1 MAQLTLSKSTYLK
14 EAKKLDNYQ
23 RFLPSLDLKRKQLVI
38 EKKRQQK
45 LLLELEQQLEAVMES
60 ASRGLP
66 MLANEELEFNNL
78 VSIEAVSVTDEN
90 LMGIQLPKLQKLTLA
105 RQTYGYLVRP
115 HWVDILITSLS
126 EAVRL
131 SIEVDI
137 HRQRVDRLIYA
148 VRKATQRVNLL
159 EKILIPDTRSN
170 MRKIQIFLS
179 DNERAAVVRSKIAKR
194 KRAEQDAGGDRS

>member
-14 EAKKLDNYQ
+14 EAKKLENYQ

-38 EKKRQQK
+38 EKKRQQD
-45 LLLELEQQLEAVMES
+45 LLLELEGQLQSAMES
-60 ASRGLP
+60 ASHGLP

-78 VSIEAVSVTDEN
+78 VKIDSVKVVDEN
-90 LMGIQLPKLQKLTLA
+90 LMGIHLPKLEELTLT

-115 HWVDILITSLS
+115 HWVDILISNLY

-131 SIEVDI
+131 SIQVDI
-137 HRQRVDRLIYA
+137 HRQRVEKLTYA

-159 EKILIPDTRSN
+159 DKILIPDTRSN
-170 MRKIQIFLS
+170 MRKIEIFLS
-179 DNERAAVVRSKIAKR
+179 DNERAAVVRSKISKR
-194 KRAEQDAGGDRS
+194 KRAEQDTAGDAQ